1 MSLVIA
7 LAASREAVIG
17 ADRRAIAFLG
27 SCPEL
32 EEELYSGQIKDDQQL
47 LDRARELGADLQIT
61 SHREKVWRRGDLLVG
76 EVTEISAVLSRRRR
90 IYLTPGASLQVD
102 ITSGGLAEPAEPTAA
117 ELPDNE
123 VGRGAEKEAADK
135 APGNAPDKEHG
146 NTPNKAP
153 DKINGEARIRAWDGV
168 GCTVFGNRFTQKLA
182 YDEVG
187 RAGGRVNEPLIKSIL
202 IKAGESTAS
211 VSRESTILRSD
222 IMQPDPREALL
233 RALEKDCKE
242 NGWRLC
248 APQ

>member
-27 SCPEL
+27 SCPRL

-47 LDRARELGADLQIT
+47 QDRARELGASLQI
-61 SHREKVWRRGDLLVG
+61 SSSKEKVWKRGNLLVG
-76 EVTEISAVLSRRRR
+76 EVTEISAVQSRRRR

-102 ITSGGLAEPAEPTAA
+102 ITSGGIA
-117 ELPDNE
+117 ELAD
-123 VGRGAEKEAADK
+123 EAY
-135 APGNAPDKEHG
+135 
-146 NTPNKAP
+146 
-153 DKINGEARIRAWDGV
+153 GEARIRAWNGV
-168 GCTVFGNRFTQKLA
+168 GCTIFGNRFTQKLA

-187 RAGGRVNEPLIKSIL
+187 RAGGKVNEPLIRSIL
-202 IKAGESTAS
+202 VKAGECTAS

-222 IMQPDPREALL
+222 IKQLDPRAALL
-233 RALEKDCKE
+233 KALEEDCKE
-242 NGWRLC
+242 SGWRLC

>member
-27 SCPEL
+27 SCPRL
-32 EEELYSGQIKDDQQL
+32 EEELYSGQIKDDRQL
-47 LDRARELGADLQIT
+47 LDRAGELGAALQIT
-61 SHREKVWRRGDLLVG
+61 SSKEKVWRRGDLLVG

-102 ITSGGLAEPAEPTAA
+102 ITSAGLAEL
-117 ELPDNE
+117 ELAFNK
-123 VGRGAEKEAADK
+123 ASDK
-135 APGNAPDKEHG
+135 LSD
-146 NTPNKAP
+146 KAP
-153 DKINGEARIRAWDGV
+153 DKTCGEARIRAWDGV

-202 IKAGESTAS
+202 AKAGESTAS

-222 IMQPDPREALL
+222 IKQPDPRAALL
-233 RALEKDCKE
+233 RALEEDCKE
-242 NGWRLC
+242 SGWRLC